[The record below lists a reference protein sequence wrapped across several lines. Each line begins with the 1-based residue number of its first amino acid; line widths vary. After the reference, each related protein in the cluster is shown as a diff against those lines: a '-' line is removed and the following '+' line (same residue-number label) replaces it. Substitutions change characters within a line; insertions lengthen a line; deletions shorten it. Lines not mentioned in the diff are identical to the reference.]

1 MRRLWLLVVLAS
13 CRHRAPEPVA
23 MAPPD
28 PAPPI
33 VLVAAE
39 PAEFRLETPA
49 YGAPLL
55 RVARPGDIAFPMDE
69 DLSVLR
75 NDVAIEGVCGSPV
88 CVAEHVVPGEGVR
101 LRHLQGAT
109 IEVKRLQDVRPVRLE
124 PGVPVVVPV
133 AEIGPGDPRGPI
145 AVGAFTLTGT
155 RDVAVSATP
164 VHEGPK
170 HRGNHMLGLEV
181 VGPRGVEYAPVQG
194 RGEGGYTSEE
204 LTLPAGEYQ
213 VRVAPEPAW
222 LLDQMCADDPD
233 FPPPPEWCDPRADDE
248 AFAVRLEWT
257 AQDPTRDP
265 GDGPPEPWGGTSIGD
280 EPVTVEIPA
289 YPAPTTQRLV
299 VPADHDLHLTWDTP
313 GPSVQL
319 YTNGPDGEAWY
330 NCESSPY
337 VLPAVAAP
345 WVDVR
350 MFAGDEPRQVG
361 FTATAHPPPEPV
373 LTLPVGYV
381 ADTHTEAG
389 GDGAWVELALEIPA
403 AGDYQIVTLGTVS
416 VVGDIEIF
424 APEGLSASHSLL
436 NFVYEGDTLYSME
449 QYTFSGPGTYRARI
463 GSRSGEPQPLK
474 VGLQTPE

>member
-1 MRRLWLLVVLAS
+1 MRRLGLLVVLAS
-13 CRHRAPEPVA
+13 CRHRAPEPA
-23 MAPPD
+23 AAAPIAAPP
-28 PAPPI
+28 
-33 VLVAAE
+33 VALEAGQ
-39 PAEFRLETPA
+39 PAEFALETPA

-55 RVARPGDIAFPMDE
+55 RVGGPADIAIPMDE

-75 NDVAIEGVCGSPV
+75 NGVAIEGVCGSPV
-88 CVAEHVVPGEGVR
+88 CVVGHVVPSEGVR
-101 LRHLQGAT
+101 LRHRQGAT
-109 IEVKRLQDVRPVRLE
+109 VEVRRLPEVTPVRLE
-124 PGVPVVVPV
+124 PGVAAVIPVIEV
-133 AEIGPGDPRGPI
+133 GPGDPRGPI
-145 AVGAFTLTGT
+145 AVGAFTLTET
-155 RDVAVSATP
+155 RDVVVSAKP
-164 VHEGPK
+164 VHDAPT
-170 HRGNHMLGLEV
+170 HRGNHLLGLAV
-181 VGPRGVEYAPVQG
+181 VGPRGDEHAPVQG
-194 RGEGGYTSEE
+194 RGEGGYTSQE
-204 LTLPAGEYQ
+204 LTLPPGDYQ

-222 LLDQMCADDPD
+222 LLDQMCADYPG
-233 FPPPPEWCDPRADDE
+233 FPPPAEWCDPRPDDE

-257 AQDPTRDP
+257 AKDPTRDP
-265 GDGPPEPWGGTSIGD
+265 GEAPPEASGGTAIGD
-280 EPVTVEIPA
+280 EPVLVEIPA
-289 YPAPTTQRLV
+289 YFPPAAQRVV
-299 VPADHDLHLTWDTP
+299 VPADHDLHLTWDAP
-313 GPSVQL
+313 GASVQL

-350 MFAGDEPRQVG
+350 MFAGDEAQQVG

-389 GDGAWVELALEIPA
+389 GAGAWVELALEIPA

-424 APEGLSASHSLL
+424 APEGLSASHSML
-436 NFVYEGDTLYSME
+436 NFLYEGDTLYSME

-463 GSRSGEPQPLK
+463 GSRNGVPQPLK